1 MDTKERI
8 SAVVN
13 TYNAEKYLDE
23 VLAALA
29 GFDEIVVCDMESSD
43 RTLAIARAHGC
54 RIVTFPKGNI
64 TIVEPAR
71 DFAIQSSTPPRS

>member
-23 VLAALA
+23 VLAAPTSTNL
-29 GFDEIVVCDMESSD
+29 
-43 RTLAIARAHGC
+43 
-54 RIVTFPKGNI
+54 NY
-64 TIVEPAR
+64 PA
-71 DFAIQSSTPPRS
+71 